1 MSRTKQ
7 ISNRKHRSKAAPV
20 LGAAGLSLTL
30 ASGLSAAAGPTSTTP
45 TLNAERVK
53 EITLREDEI
62 SDVSLATFHVF
73 DKESQTGKRLACGCG
88 GGCCLFARAPLSAL
102 GNEVHSTQ
110 SHRQSGRAHKHVPK
124 NPKYAPQLQKRLL
137 AMRAPSAIAANFA
150 HTTSGSTAAWPTQ
163 VPNPQSLPA
172 ITFSRPTSLA

>member
-7 ISNRKHRSKAAPV
+7 ISNRKHRSKAVPV

-30 ASGLSAAAGPTSTTP
+30 ASGLSAAAGPTPTTP
-45 TLNAERVK
+45 TLNAAASQ

-88 GGCCLFARAPLSAL
+88 GGCCLFARAPSSAL
-102 GNEVHSTQ
+102 GNEVYSTQ
-110 SHRQSGRAHKHVPK
+110 SHRQTGRAHKHVPK
-124 NPKYAPQLQKRLL
+124 NP
-137 AMRAPSAIAANFA
+137 
-150 HTTSGSTAAWPTQ
+150 
-163 VPNPQSLPA
+163 
-172 ITFSRPTSLA
+172 